1 MSRGKKKQTL
11 LDSDLPIKTTDEEE
25 GLIPF
30 FLIDDT
36 HGVYAA
42 QFSYQIVE
50 LQMKN
55 RTVKSSDNKPEY
67 IERYP
72 CWSFLG
78 DVGTFES
85 AIDFYLSN
93 KERELNARQVKKRRV
108 RMSRGKKKQTLLDS
122 DLPIK
127 TTDEEEG
134 LIPFF
139 LIDDTHGVYA
149 AQFSYQIVE
158 LQMKNRTVKSSDN
171 KPEYIERYPCWSFL
185 GDVGTFE
192 SAIDFYL
199 SNKERE
205 LNARQVKNKD
215 YKKLIETQYE
225 IREIM
230 QKAFDLKGQNADVL
244 SFSELIDYK
253 ARMIKQIKD
262 LNEQK
267 KVVEQELNSLM
278 EFIKDKRRIIVQNT
292 EPKKH
297 RVKLED

>member
-11 LDSDLPIKTTDEEE
+11 LDSDLPIKT
-25 GLIPF
+25 I
-30 FLIDDT
+30 
-36 HGVYAA
+36 
-42 QFSYQIVE
+42 
-50 LQMKN
+50 
-55 RTVKSSDNKPEY
+55 
-67 IERYP
+67 
-72 CWSFLG
+72 
-78 DVGTFES
+78 
-85 AIDFYLSN
+85 
-93 KERELNARQVKKRRV
+93 
-108 RMSRGKKKQTLLDS
+108 
-122 DLPIK
+122 
-127 TTDEEEG
+127 DEEEG

-253 ARMIKQIKD
+253 ARMMKQIKD